1 MSAGKACVISDVPGS
16 GMASLVEANVT
27 GLVVPMADHDALAAA
42 LTELAEHRPLLNE
55 MGAQGR
61 RRFEQ
66 GFTIATSTDAVLA
79 LYQQLEGS
87 TDRARKGPD

>member
-1 MSAGKACVISDVPGS
+1 VD
-16 GMASLVEANVT
+16 ANVT

-42 LTELAEHRPLLNE
+42 LTELAEHKPLLNE

-66 GFTIATSTDAVLA
+66 AFTIATSTDAVLA